1 MGGGLTEKEKF
12 LEPPWF
18 QELFVDISAW
28 RTEGRGG
35 RHYSPHCHL

>member
-1 MGGGLTEKEKF
+1 MGGRLTEKEKF

-35 RHYSPHCHL
+35 RP